1 MTKACASRVARDLEV
16 LQVAQDAARAAGE
29 IIARKVEA
37 EVLQRKSF
45 EADLLTEV
53 DRECEDVICRVVRS
67 AFPEHAFLGEES
79 SQGAANV
86 IDEALESR
94 GWLWVVDPIDGT
106 TNFVAGLP
114 LSAVSIGVAH
124 AGVLRVGVIFD
135 PFHDELFTASLGEGA
150 RLNGKPCSVSDVGE
164 LRDAVDASGAPPNPR
179 SSAPCFRAMSALAPE
194 TKTLR
199 VIGSAAINFA
209 WVACGRLDSWFE
221 PDLNPWDSAA
231 GGSCH

>member
-1 MTKACASRVARDLEV
+1 M
-16 LQVAQDAARAAGE
+16 
-29 IIARKVEA
+29 
-37 EVLQRKSF
+37 
-45 EADLLTEV
+45 
-53 DRECEDVICRVVRS
+53 VRS

-114 LSAVSIGVAH
+114 LSTVSIGVAH
-124 AGVLRVGVIFD
+124 AGVLRVCVIYD

-209 WVACGRLDSWFE
+209 WVACGRLDAWFE
-221 PDLNPWDSAA
+221 IVREA
-231 GGSCH
+231 GGAVTDCKGGEYVLRTRAVCASNGAIHSQVLDVTYTSRPNLLQQLVF